1 MTRGHAAGA
10 RPSGGCS
17 GSAECPSLFAPTRS
31 TYQAWT
37 ACVTRFAD
45 TGRIP
50 SASAACRG
58 IVMEAISAAAEVPAI
73 AALAASFAA
82 ARARREAA
90 PPTWPAP
97 GGRGHLRLAA
107 SDGKRR

>member
-1 MTRGHAAGA
+1 MKEYQDKAGRPYVQVMVRITGHEAID
-10 RPSGGCS
+10 
-17 GSAECPSLFAPTRS
+17 LL
-31 TYQAWT
+31 QAI
-37 ACVTRFAD
+37 RFAD

-90 PPTWPAP
+90 SPAGP
-97 GGRGHLRLAA
+97 ASGRRGHLRLAA
-107 SDGKRR
+107 SDGMRR

>member
-1 MTRGHAAGA
+1 VKEYRDKEG
-10 RPSGGCS
+10 RPYVQVTVRITGQE
-17 GSAECPSLFAPTRS
+17 AIDLL
-31 TYQAWT
+31 QAI
-37 ACVTRFAD
+37 RFAD